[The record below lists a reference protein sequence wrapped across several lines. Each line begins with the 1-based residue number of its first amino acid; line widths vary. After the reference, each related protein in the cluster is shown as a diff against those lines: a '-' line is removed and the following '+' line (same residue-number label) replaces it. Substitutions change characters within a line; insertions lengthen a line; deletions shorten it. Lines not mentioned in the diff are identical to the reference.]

1 MYRFLTTRPFV
12 TLKIINHS
20 RRLSLATATIIL
32 LLSLSAIIN
41 TQPTFGTLDFV
52 LRATQQVYLTGDILT
67 VYGAATANEV
77 LVVRVYDPSGLAI
90 RIEYVQVDDKGF
102 FRQGIM
108 EWLEP
113 SKNLPFGTY
122 TVEAISSIR
131 NSPLQVEVSF
141 AEGVASEAPVT
152 QFPRTHTLG
161 VKLDSPVQV
170 TVNSEFRIFVQVT
183 YDNALVDAKDETG
196 VIEIL
201 GSSHIHSGNSTINLN
216 DKFKKQHPGLYYADV
231 NLDQEGA
238 YIIHAAAFYKGYL
251 SHDSRVLTVSASSIG
266 TVQDSVDELSQEI
279 NHLQTTLEDTQSSL
293 NETKS
298 TITGSVEEAR
308 GTIREEISLMRDAS
322 GQINSLIL
330 PVLALIS
337 VIIAL
342 QISLFARIR
351 ASYR

>member
-1 MYRFLTTRPFV
+1 MARHFG
-12 TLKIINHS
+12 TLKIFQHS
-20 RRLSLATATIIL
+20 RQLSISTTTIVTVL
-32 LLSLSAIIN
+32 VVCMSAIVN
-41 TQPTFGTLDFV
+41 TQPTFAAVDFV
-52 LRATQQVYLTGDILT
+52 LRATQQVYIPGEVLT

-90 RIEYVQVDDKGF
+90 RIDYVQVKDDGF

-108 EWLEP
+108 EWSEP

-131 NSPLQVEVSF
+131 NSDPLRVEVSF
-141 AEGVASEAPVT
+141 AEGIASEAPVT
-152 QFPRTHTLG
+152 QFPRTHTLA

-170 TVNSEFRIFVQVT
+170 TVNSDFRIFVQVT
-183 YDNALVDAKDETG
+183 YDNALVDAKDDIG

-251 SHDSRVLTVSASSIG
+251 SHDSRVLTVSVSSIG
-266 TVQDSVDELSQEI
+266 TVQESVDVLSQEI
-279 NHLQTTLEDTQSSL
+279 DHLQTTLEDTRSSL
-293 NETKS
+293 NDTKS
-298 TITGSVEEAR
+298 TITGSVAEAR